1 MVKCKEIKE
10 RKRMIKY
17 HYNKEKQVIVAFF
30 CEDVSRKFEG
40 KIYWYRNIIKS
51 IWKVFCNG
59 LIDYEKFIDIVKSAV
74 DSVEVVSKVK
84 VTKDCDK
91 ELAKEIAKNRLI
103 LKWTRLEYRIV
114 EEVLSNI
121 VTQWDIV
128 KYRASKKLK
137 KTSEKI
143 ARLSVHHKTEN

>member
-1 MVKCKEIKE
+1 
-10 RKRMIKY
+10 MIGY

-30 CEDVSRKFEG
+30 CDDVSRKFEG
-40 KIYWYRNIIKS
+40 RRYWYRNICKS
-51 IWKVFCNG
+51 LWKVFDNG
-59 LIDYEKFIDIVKSAV
+59 LIEYVKFLGIVRSAV

-103 LKWTRLEYRIV
+103 LKWARLEYRIV

-121 VTQWDIV
+121 ATQWDVV

-143 ARLSVHHKTEN
+143 ARLSVHHK

>member
-1 MVKCKEIKE
+1 
-10 RKRMIKY
+10 MINY
-17 HYNKEKQVIVAFF
+17 HYNEEKQVIVAFF
-30 CEDVSRKFEG
+30 CDDVSKKFEG
-40 KIYWYRNIIKS
+40 KKYWHRNICS
-51 IWKVFCNG
+51 SLWKVFNNGFFDNG
-59 LIDYEKFIDIVKSAV
+59 LIRYCDFLDIVKKDV
-74 DSVEVVSKVK
+74 DAIQVVAKVK
-84 VTKDCDK
+84 VAEDCDK

-121 VTQWDIV
+121 VTQLDVV

-143 ARLSVHHKTEN
+143 ARLSVHHKAEN

>member
-1 MVKCKEIKE
+1 
-10 RKRMIKY
+10 MIGY
-17 HYNKEKQVIVAFF
+17 HYNEEKHVVVAFF
-30 CEDVSRKFEG
+30 CDDVSKKFEG
-40 KIYWYRNIIKS
+40 KKYWYRNICS
-51 IWKVFCNG
+51 SLWKVFDNGLFDNG
-59 LIDYEKFIDIVKSAV
+59 LIRYCDFSDIVKEDV
-74 DSVEVVSKVK
+74 DAIQVVAKVK
-84 VTKDCDK
+84 VAEDCDK

-121 VTQWDIV
+121 VTQLDVV

-143 ARLSVHHKTEN
+143 ARLSVHHKAEN

>member
-1 MVKCKEIKE
+1 
-10 RKRMIKY
+10 MIKY
-17 HYNKEKQVIVAFF
+17 HYNKEKSVIVAFF
-30 CEDVSRKFEG
+30 CEDESGRFEG
-40 KIYWYRNIIKS
+40 RKYWFRNITKS
-51 IWKVFCNG
+51 IWKVFDSG
-59 LIDYEKFIDIVKSAV
+59 LVDYEKFLGIVRSAV

-103 LKWTRLEYRIV
+103 LKWARLEYRIA

-121 VTQWDIV
+121 VTQWDVV

-143 ARLSVHHKTEN
+143 ARLSVHHKAEN

>member
-1 MVKCKEIKE
+1 
-10 RKRMIKY
+10 MIGY
-17 HYNKEKQVIVAFF
+17 HYNEEKQVILAFF
-30 CEDVSRKFEG
+30 CEDESGRFEG
-40 KIYWYRNIIKS
+40 RRYWFRNISKS
-51 IWKVFCNG
+51 IWKVFDTG
-59 LIDYEKFIDIVKSAV
+59 LVDYGKFLNIVRNAV
-74 DSVEVVSKVK
+74 DSVEGVTKVK
-84 VTKDCDK
+84 VTKDCDM

-103 LKWTRLEYRIV
+103 LKWARLEYRIA

-121 VTQWDIV
+121 VTQWDVV

>member
-1 MVKCKEIKE
+1 
-10 RKRMIKY
+10 MIKY

-40 KIYWYRNIIKS
+40 KKYWYKNICS
-51 IWKVFCNG
+51 SLWKIFDDRYIQYCDFLN
-59 LIDYEKFIDIVKSAV
+59 IVKSAV
-74 DSVEVVSKVK
+74 ASIEVVSKVK

-103 LKWTRLEYRIV
+103 LKWARLEYRIV

-121 VTQWDIV
+121 VTRFDVV

-137 KTSEKI
+137 KISEKI
-143 ARLSVHHKTEN
+143 DRLSVRHESEN

>member
-1 MVKCKEIKE
+1 
-10 RKRMIKY
+10 MIGY
-17 HYNKEKQVIVAFF
+17 HYNEEKQVILAFF
-30 CEDVSRKFEG
+30 CEDESGRFEG
-40 KIYWYRNIIKS
+40 RRYWFRNISKS
-51 IWKVFCNG
+51 IWKVFDTG
-59 LIDYEKFIDIVKSAV
+59 LVDYGKFLNIVRNAV
-74 DSVEVVSKVK
+74 DSVEVVTKVK

-103 LKWTRLEYRIV
+103 LKWARLEYRIA

-121 VTQWDIV
+121 VTQWDVV

-143 ARLSVHHKTEN
+143 ARLSVHHKAEN

>member
-1 MVKCKEIKE
+1 
-10 RKRMIKY
+10 MIKY

-30 CEDVSRKFEG
+30 CEDSSGRFEG
-40 KIYWYRNIIKS
+40 RKYWFRNITKS
-51 IWKVFCNG
+51 IWKVFDNG
-59 LIDYEKFIDIVKSAV
+59 LIDYGKFLDIVRNAV
-74 DSVEVVSKVK
+74 DSIEVVSKVGF
-84 VTKDCDK
+84 TKDCDK

-143 ARLSVHHKTEN
+143 TRLSVHHKVEN

>member
-1 MVKCKEIKE
+1 
-10 RKRMIKY
+10 MIGY

-30 CEDVSRKFEG
+30 CEDESGRFEG
-40 KIYWYRNIIKS
+40 RRYWFRNISKS
-51 IWKVFCNG
+51 IWKVFDNG
-59 LIDYEKFIDIVKSAV
+59 LVDYGKFLVIVRSAL
-74 DSVEVVSKVK
+74 DSIEVVSKVK

-103 LKWTRLEYRIV
+103 LKWARLEYRIV

-121 VTQWDIV
+121 ATQWDVV

-143 ARLSVHHKTEN
+143 ARLSVHHKVDN

>member
-1 MVKCKEIKE
+1 
-10 RKRMIKY
+10 MIGY

-30 CEDVSRKFEG
+30 CDDVSRKFEG
-40 KIYWYRNIIKS
+40 RRYWYRNICKS
-51 IWKVFCNG
+51 LWKVFDNE
-59 LIDYEKFIDIVKSAV
+59 LIEYVKFLGIVRSAV

-103 LKWTRLEYRIV
+103 LKWARLEYRIV

-121 VTQWDIV
+121 ATQWDVV

-143 ARLSVHHKTEN
+143 ARLSVHHK

>member
-1 MVKCKEIKE
+1 
-10 RKRMIKY
+10 MIKY
-17 HYNKEKQVIVAFF
+17 HYNKEKSVIVAFF
-30 CEDVSRKFEG
+30 CEDESGRFEG
-40 KIYWYRNIIKS
+40 RKYWYRNITKA
-51 IWKVFCNG
+51 IWKVFDNE
-59 LIDYEKFIDIVKSAV
+59 LIEYVKFLGIVRNAV
-74 DSVEVVSKVK
+74 DSVEVVTKVK

-121 VTQWDIV
+121 ATQWDVV

-143 ARLSVHHKTEN
+143 ARLSVHHKVEN

>member
-1 MVKCKEIKE
+1 
-10 RKRMIKY
+10 MIGY
-17 HYNKEKQVIVAFF
+17 HYNKEKGVIIAFF
-30 CEDVSRKFEG
+30 CEDESGRFEG
-40 KIYWYRNIIKS
+40 RRYWFRNITKS
-51 IWKVFCNG
+51 IWKVFDSG
-59 LIDYEKFIDIVKSAV
+59 LVDYEKFLDIVRSAV

-103 LKWTRLEYRIV
+103 LKWARLEYRIV

-121 VTQWDIV
+121 VTQWDVV

-143 ARLSVHHKTEN
+143 ARLSVHHKAEN